1 MHGSEFV
8 HQFKVAQWE
17 RLKLLRK
24 IENGYQVFEEMK
36 IWKSEWET
44 EICGVLGFEQKKK
57 KQCNE
62 VEKNK
67 EGWSFEE
74 CGEWDHE
81 AVTVKLG

>member
-1 MHGSEFV
+1 MLNCWIKSHLHGSEFV

-17 RLKLLRK
+17 RLKLWRK

-36 IWKSEWET
+36 IWEVSE
-44 EICGVLGFEQKKK
+44 KKK
-57 KQCNE
+57 FVGFWVLNK
-62 VEKNK
+62 KNK

-81 AVTVKLG
+81 DVTVKLG